1 MASASQYEVQWSK
14 KVYPW
19 RTAGAQVTWATS
31 ATLPLSPGTWYYR
44 VRGLDYLM
52 IGSKPQ
58 LSWSDPVKVVVTK
71 PRFRV
76 VR

>member
-1 MASASQYEVQWSK
+1 VQWSHTR
-14 KVYPW
+14 YPW
-19 RTAGAQVTWATS
+19 RTAGSQETWGTS
-31 ATLPLSPGTWYYR
+31 ATLPLTPGTWFYR
-44 VRGLDYLM
+44 VRGLDALM

-58 LSWSDPVKVVVTK
+58 LSRSAPVKLVVTK